1 LNSVVPTA
9 VGSPLFLVVIPGQRA
24 FLSQCGGRV
33 VDLGGGGMGTICG
46 HREVFEELRPQ
57 ELAGSHQLATPD
69 GGPGAA
75 GYIEVQNRGD
85 KFSIPGGL
93 SETQLEEVK

>member
-1 LNSVVPTA
+1 
-9 VGSPLFLVVIPGQRA
+9 
-24 FLSQCGGRV
+24 
-33 VDLGGGGMGTICG
+33 MWTICG

-57 ELAGSHQLATPD
+57 EQAGSHQLATPD

-85 KFSIPGGL
+85 KSSIPGIMGGEDFL
-93 SETQLEEVK
+93 YVFKPGRQRPGRAAACPG